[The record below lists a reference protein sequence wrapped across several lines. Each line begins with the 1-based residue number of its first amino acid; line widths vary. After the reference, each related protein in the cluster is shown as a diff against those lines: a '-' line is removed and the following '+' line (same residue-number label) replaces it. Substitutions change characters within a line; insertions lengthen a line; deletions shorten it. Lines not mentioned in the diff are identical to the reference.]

1 MKFYQAEMEAFDF
14 MKGYHTLKEWAN
26 YGFNKVVYDGH
37 DFWDGN
43 NFDGTPIS
51 DEQDEEAGL
60 LTWDYKDYD
69 EDGYMYVVLKRVKD
83 LLREKGFEVEEK

>member
-26 YGFNKVVYDGH
+26 YGFNKVVYNDTPY
-37 DFWDGN
+37 WDGLK
-43 NFDGTPIS
+43 DGLHKIT
-51 DEQDEEAGL
+51 DKENDEAGL

-69 EDGYMYVVLKRVKD
+69 EDGYMYVVLKRV
-83 LLREKGFEVEEK
+83 G

>member
-14 MKGYHTLKEWAN
+14 MKGYHTLKEWAS

-37 DFWDGN
+37 EFWDGLR
-43 NFDGTPIS
+43 DGLHKIT
-51 DEQDEEAGL
+51 EEENKEAGL

-69 EDGYMYVVLKRVKD
+69 EDGYMYVVLKQVKG
-83 LLREKGFEVEEK
+83 K

>member
-26 YGFNKVVYDGH
+26 YGFNKVVYNDISY
-37 DFWDGN
+37 WDGLK
-43 NFDGTPIS
+43 DGLHKIT
-51 DEQDEEAGL
+51 DKENDEAGL

-69 EDGYMYVVLKRVKD
+69 EDGYMYVVLKRV
-83 LLREKGFEVEEK
+83 G

>member
-37 DFWDGN
+37 EYWDGH

-51 DEQDEEAGL
+51 DAQDEEAGL

-69 EDGYMYVVLKRVKD
+69 MDGYMYVVLKRVKD
-83 LLREKGFEVEEK
+83 LLREKGFETGE

>member
-26 YGFNKVVYDGH
+26 YGFNKVIYNDVGY
-37 DFWDGN
+37 WDGLR
-43 NFDGTPIS
+43 DGQYKIT
-51 DEQDEEAGL
+51 EQENEEAGL

-69 EDGYMYVVLKRVKD
+69 EDGFMFVVIKKVKEQ
-83 LLREKGFEVEEK
+83 L